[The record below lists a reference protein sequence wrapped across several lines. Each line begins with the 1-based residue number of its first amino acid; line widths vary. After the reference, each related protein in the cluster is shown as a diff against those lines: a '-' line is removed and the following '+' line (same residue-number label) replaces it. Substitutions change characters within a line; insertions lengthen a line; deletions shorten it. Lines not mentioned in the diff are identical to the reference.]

1 MIALESGLKL
11 SLNDLSIGT
20 KITGNCWLLILS
32 LIGVAAYALVAMV
45 KIGNELQAIAEQD
58 IPVTQSLTVIT
69 AHQLEQAIHFERAI
83 RYGEL
88 IDREELGQER
98 FEKEIG
104 AFNKLSKKVAEEI
117 STAKLLAQSII
128 RSAKNESNIKKFQHI
143 TRELKKIEKE
153 HADYEHHCNQVFDL
167 LKEGKVHEAELFSE
181 KVIHEEEQLD
191 KELEDLLIEI
201 EKFTE
206 VAGSRALKHERK
218 AITILAGWA
227 TIAVFVG
234 VFVSWRVTRNIIVRL
249 KATARELDVIA
260 SGDLTNRIE
269 IDGEDEIGHL
279 NQSMKLMLERLFG
292 MITQIGHTV
301 SQLSSTSAEVSVVM
315 DQAMGNIKQQQE
327 ETTRVS
333 ESMDQMSGTVQEV
346 VENVEKTNEVVRH
359 ADSETVAG
367 RKVVNIAV
375 QGIVQLAD
383 RIGSTADV
391 IAKVEEDSEN
401 INKVL
406 DVIKEIAEQ
415 TNLLALNAA
424 IEAARAGELGRGF
437 AVVADEVRTLA
448 GRTQESTEEINQIIE
463 MLQSASHSAV
473 EAMSAS
479 REEVQTAVNQIN
491 QADTSISSIEE
502 SVSQINSMTS
512 EISSSARQQEHV
524 AEDMHGSMKLINGM
538 MTENSLGAEQTSQ
551 AGQELAVMAS
561 DLEDLIQ
568 QFKV

>member
-1 MIALESGLKL
+1 MKL

-69 AHQLEQAIHFERAI
+69 AHQLEQAIHFERAT
-83 RYGEL
+83 RYGVL
-88 IDREELGQER
+88 IDREELRQED
-98 FEKEIG
+98 FENEMSS
-104 AFNKLSKKVAEEI
+104 FNKLSKKVEEEI
-117 STAKLLAQSII
+117 NSAQLLSQTIVRNAKD
-128 RSAKNESNIKKFQHI
+128 ESDIKEFQHI
-143 TRELKKIEKE
+143 IRELKKIEKE
-153 HADYEHHCNQVFDL
+153 HSDYEHHCHQVFNL
-167 LKEGKVHEAELFSE
+167 LKEGKVHEAEVFSE
-181 KVIHEEEQLD
+181 KVIREEEELN

-201 EKFTE
+201 EEFTKE
-206 VAGSRALKHERK
+206 AGSRALRHERM
-218 AITILAGWA
+218 AIKVLAGWA
-227 TIAVFVG
+227 TVAVLVG
-234 VFVSWRVTRNIIVRL
+234 ILVSWRVTRNIILRL

-260 SGDLTNRIE
+260 SGDLTHRIE
-269 IDGEDEIGHL
+269 VDGEDEIGHL
-279 NQSMKLMLERLFG
+279 NQSMKMMLERLFG
-292 MITQIGHTV
+292 MITQIGHTI

-315 DQAMGNIKQQQE
+315 DQAMGNIKQQQD

-346 VENVEKTNEVVRH
+346 VDNVEKTNEVVNH
-359 ADSETVAG
+359 AKSETEDG
-367 RKVVNIAV
+367 RKVVKIAV
-375 QGIVQLAD
+375 QGIEQLAG

-391 IAKVEEDSEN
+391 ISKVEEDSEN

-473 EAMSAS
+473 EAMAAS
-479 REEVQTAVNQIN
+479 REEVQAAVDQIK
-491 QADTSISSIEE
+491 QADSSISSIEQ
-502 SVSQINSMTS
+502 SVSDINTMSS
-512 EISSSARQQEHV
+512 GISSSAQQQEHV
-524 AEDMHGSMKLINGM
+524 AEDMHSSMKKINGM

>member
-1 MIALESGLKL
+1 MKL

-69 AHQLEQAIHFERAI
+69 AHQLEQAIHFERAM

-88 IDREELGQER
+88 IDREELGQEH
-98 FEKEIG
+98 FEKEMS
-104 AFNKLSKKVAEEI
+104 AFNKLSKKVEEEI
-117 STAKLLAQSII
+117 NSAQLLAQSIV
-128 RSAKNESNIKKFQHI
+128 RTAKEASDIKEFQHI
-143 TRELKKIEKE
+143 IRELKKIEKE
-153 HADYEHHCNQVFDL
+153 HSDYEHHCHQVFDL
-167 LKEGKVHEAELFSE
+167 LKEGKVHEAEVYSE
-181 KVIHEEEQLD
+181 KVIREEEQLD
-191 KELEDLLIEI
+191 KELEDLLLEI
-201 EKFTE
+201 EHFTAE
-206 VAGSRALKHERK
+206 AGNRALKHERT
-218 AITILAGWA
+218 AIKVLAGWA
-227 TIAVFVG
+227 TVAVLVG
-234 VFVSWRVTRNIIVRL
+234 IFVSWRVTRNIVIRL
-249 KATARELDVIA
+249 KSTARELDVIA
-260 SGDLTNRIE
+260 SGDLTHRIE
-269 IDGEDEIGHL
+269 VDGEDEIGHL

-292 MITQIGHTV
+292 MITQIGHTI

-315 DQAMGNIKQQQE
+315 DQAMGNIKEQQA

-346 VENVEKTNEVVRH
+346 VDNVERTNDVIKH
-359 ADSETVAG
+359 AKVETEDG
-367 RKVVNIAV
+367 RKVVKIAV
-375 QGIVQLAD
+375 QGIEQLAG
-383 RIGSTADV
+383 RIASTADV
-391 IAKVEEDSEN
+391 ISKVEEDSEN

-406 DVIKEIAEQ
+406 VVIKEIAEQ

-473 EAMSAS
+473 EAMAAS

-491 QADTSISSIEE
+491 QADTSISSIEV
-502 SVSQINSMTS
+502 SVSDINAMSS

-524 AEDMHGSMKLINGM
+524 AGDMHASMKKINGM
-538 MTENSLGAEQTSQ
+538 MTENALGAEQTSK

>member
-1 MIALESGLKL
+1 MKL
-11 SLNDLSIGT
+11 SLNDLSIST

-32 LIGVAAYALVAMV
+32 LIGVATYALVAMV

-58 IPVTQSLTVIT
+58 IPMTQNLTVIT
-69 AHQLEQAIHFERAI
+69 AHQLEQAIHFERAM

-88 IDREELGQER
+88 ISREEMGLEN
-98 FEKEIG
+98 FEKEMR
-104 AFNKLSKKVAEEI
+104 AFNKLSKKVDEEI
-117 STAKLLAQSII
+117 HSGELLAQSIV
-128 RSAKNESNIKKFQHI
+128 RSAQNESDIKEFQHI
-143 TRELKKIEKE
+143 IRELKKIEKE
-153 HADYEHHCNQVFDL
+153 HADYEHHSHQVFDL
-167 LKEGKVHEAELFSE
+167 LKEGKIHEAEVYSE
-181 KVIHEEEQLD
+181 KVIREEEQLD

-201 EKFTE
+201 EKFTAD
-206 VAGSRALKHERK
+206 AGTRALKHERT
-218 AITILAGWA
+218 AIKVLAGWA
-227 TIAVFVG
+227 SIAVLIG
-234 VFVSWRVTRNIIVRL
+234 IIVSWRVSRNIILRL

-260 SGDLTNRIE
+260 SGDLTHRIE
-269 IDGEDEIGHL
+269 VDGEDEIGNL
-279 NQSMKLMLERLFG
+279 NKSMKLMLERLFG
-292 MITQIGHTV
+292 MITQIGHTI
-301 SQLSSTSAEVSVVM
+301 SQLSSTSSEVSVVM
-315 DQAMGNIKQQQE
+315 EQSSGNIKQQQS

-333 ESMDQMSGTVQEV
+333 QSMDQMSGTVQEV

-359 ADSETVAG
+359 ANSETEAG
-367 RKVVNIAV
+367 RKVVKIAV
-375 QGIVQLAD
+375 QGIEQLAG

-391 IAKVEEDSEN
+391 ISKVEEDSEN

-406 DVIKEIAEQ
+406 VVIKEIAEQ

-473 EAMSAS
+473 EAMAAS
-479 REEVQTAVNQIN
+479 REEVQAAVDQIN
-491 QADTSISSIEE
+491 QADISISSIEE
-502 SVSQINSMTS
+502 SVSDINAMSS

-524 AEDMHGSMKLINGM
+524 ASDMHASMERINGM
-538 MTENSLGAEQTSQ
+538 MTENALGAEQTSK

-561 DLEDLIQ
+561 DLEDLIE